1 MIGSVIAKIRK
12 DKNISK
18 TDLSKI
24 TNVDIGHLTHIEKE
38 ERNPSH
44 KTLKAICNAL
54 EVPVQPIMYTY
65 DHELTEEQNGYN
77 VFNHI
82 KYDSIP
88 VFGSLDGF
96 FKCPKEF
103 SNVTFAVKNY
113 DISMIPKIKVGE
125 VVFIQCN
132 APLTNRDFGLFEYNG
147 NYIFRRFIVR
157 KKDLVLRAED
167 NSIEDIVLTKDS
179 KFNILGKVVGTSD
192 PLMSK
197 YVAF

>member
-18 TDLSKI
+18 TDLAKV

-44 KTLKAICNAL
+44 KTLRAICNAL

-65 DHELTEEQNGYN
+65 DHDLTEEQIGYN
-77 VFNHI
+77 VFDHI

-96 FKCPKEF
+96 AKCPKEF
-103 SNVTFAVKNY
+103 FNVTFAVRNF
-113 DISMIPKIKVGE
+113 DISMVPKIKVGE
-125 VVFIQCN
+125 IVYIQAN

-147 NYIFRRFIVR
+147 HLIFRRFIVR

-167 NSIEDIVLTKDS
+167 DSIEDIVLSRDA

-192 PLMSK
+192 PVMSK
-197 YVAF
+197 FVAF